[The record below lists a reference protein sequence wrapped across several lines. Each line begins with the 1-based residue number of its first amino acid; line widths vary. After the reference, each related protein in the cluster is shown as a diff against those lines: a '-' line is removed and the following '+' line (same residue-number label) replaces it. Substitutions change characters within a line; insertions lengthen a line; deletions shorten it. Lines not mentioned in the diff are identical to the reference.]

1 MSMEHLVVP
10 EIKYVC
16 VCVCVKKKKKGGNVR
31 RTQGSVQKI
40 LQWPK
45 GNNLNNKINSRVLGC

>member
-1 MSMEHLVVP
+1 MSVEHLVVP

-16 VCVCVKKKKKGGNVR
+16 VCVKKKKKGNVR
-31 RTQGSVQKI
+31 RTQESVQKI